1 MLCLFTL
8 LSFMLSCYII
18 FFYIYLF
25 TYLLKI
31 LKKRD
36 HPTDLKVNEVN
47 LFMINKFGTY
57 YYYYYYVLYYRYL

>member
-8 LSFMLSCYII
+8 LSFVLLCYII

-25 TYLLKI
+25 TCLLKI

-57 YYYYYYVLYYRYL
+57 YYLITIRITN